1 MSINFY
7 VDKFRAPW
15 AVSMGY
21 FHEHNHWEIQFLIKG
36 KRFYFIENVS
46 YRMETP
52 TIIVVPPHAK
62 HTTGGEAF
70 ERYNLNIMPD
80 SLTEFQKSVLARFSS
95 QHAQPIEED
104 KFQHLSTL
112 LEQLRT
118 LPQNGNFKYHAECLL
133 AYLFY
138 LMDTSL
144 PTTPQISID
153 RKQIPLILYRIIDYI
168 NENLQDKLS
177 LESIAKHFN
186 ASVSYIRNLFSKYIR
201 QPLYDYI
208 LMARL
213 NKSMQLLLK
222 TRLSITKIAEQ
233 CGFSSSNY
241 YYFIFKKKQGLS
253 PSMYRKIRK
262 E

>member
-1 MSINFY
+1 MVINFY

-21 FHEHNHWEIQFLIKG
+21 FHEHAHWEIQFLIKG
-36 KRFYFIENVS
+36 KRFYFIEDVS

-52 TIIVVPPHAK
+52 TIIVAPPHTK

-80 SLTEFQKSVLARFSS
+80 TLTEFQKNVLARFAS
-95 QHAQPIEED
+95 QHAQPIDEG
-104 KFQHLSTL
+104 KFQQMLSL
-112 LEQLRT
+112 LEQLRN
-118 LPQNGNFKYHAECLL
+118 LPKNGDFEYHAECLL

-138 LMDTSL
+138 LIDTSL
-144 PTTPQISID
+144 PSTPQVNVD

-168 NENLQDKLS
+168 NENLKEKLT
-177 LESIAKHFN
+177 LESLAKHFN
-186 ASVSYIRNLFSKYIR
+186 ASVSYVRNLFSKYLR

-208 LMARL
+208 LTSRL
-213 NKSMQLLLK
+213 HKSTQLLLT
-222 TRLSITKIAEQ
+222 TRLSITEIAEE
-233 CGFSSSNY
+233 CGFSSANY

-253 PSMYRKIRK
+253 PSAYRRIRK
-262 E
+262 